1 MKNFSRNDLFFSLCG
16 MNCALCAMKL
26 GGFCP
31 GCGGGPG
38 NQPCAIARCSLEH
51 GIHDYCISCRAY
63 PCRKYDG
70 ITEADSFITHQHQL
84 QDMARMKAIGLES
97 YHAELARRSQLL
109 ERLLS
114 ECNDGRRKTLFLLAA
129 NLLDLADLEQAM
141 RQIESQLREE
151 MTRKQKAA
159 IAADC
164 LAAAA
169 AGEGIALKL
178 RRRSQKTE

>member
-1 MKNFSRNDLFFSLCG
+1 MKNFSRNDLSFSLCG
-16 MNCALCAMKL
+16 LNCALCAMKL

-51 GIHDYCISCRAY
+51 GIHDYCMSCRAY

-84 QDMARMKAIGLES
+84 QDMARMKAIGPEA

-151 MTRKQKAA
+151 MTLKQKAA